1 MTKAETQR
9 VTAFLRFLPD
19 SRVCFSAQ
27 AGGRLRQKSIG
38 CYNRSSSPS
47 DSARMHR
54 MSDSDHID
62 PLLNDWP
69 YDPET
74 VNVRTVKGD
83 DGRDVVQMRIDLGV
97 LQLEFNGRPDGERPF
112 GSETYLAYLIGESGS
127 LDGEFKLDE
136 EQCEE
141 VDREFIQFYHRRIC
155 WLKMQRYDLAVR
167 DADHTL
173 ALMDFCTEHG
183 PDEQWSLSHEQYRP
197 FVLFHRTQAAGLH
210 AVEEGEPEGAIS
222 QLNEGLEQLRDLF
235 LDNELEEYYEENEL
249 VVRLTEFR
257 ESLRD
262 QFDVGQ
268 TLQERLAEAVA
279 TEQYELAA
287 ELRDRITKQDQTG
300 H

>member
-1 MTKAETQR
+1 
-9 VTAFLRFLPD
+9 
-19 SRVCFSAQ
+19 
-27 AGGRLRQKSIG
+27 
-38 CYNRSSSPS
+38 
-47 DSARMHR
+47 
-54 MSDSDHID
+54 MSDFDHID
-62 PLLNDWP
+62 SLLGDWP

-83 DGRDVVQMRIDLGV
+83 DGREVVQMRIDLGV
-97 LQLEFNGRPDGERPF
+97 LQLEFDGRPDGTRPF
-112 GSETYLAYLIGESGS
+112 GFDTYLDFLVGESINS
-127 LDGEFKLDE
+127 DDFKLNE

-141 VDREFIQFYHRRIC
+141 VDREFIQYYHRRVC
-155 WLKMQRYDLAVR
+155 WLKIQRYDLAVR

-173 ALMDFCTEHG
+173 ALMDFCTGHG
-183 PDEQWSLSHEQYRP
+183 PDEQWSMSHEQFRP

-210 AVEEGEPEGAIS
+210 AVEESDPESAII
-222 QLNEGLEQLRDLF
+222 QLNEGLEKLRNLF

-262 QFDVGQ
+262 QFNVGQ
-268 TLQERLAEAVA
+268 TLHERLAEAVA

-300 H
+300 R